1 MTRMWLWVSLL
12 TLMITCASGAL
23 ADAEKPYDETKLD
36 YFQTDSINI
45 DFLHNS
51 WNIPTDYFKD
61 GKTIGQMVIDGFDA
75 VDAVIDAAN
84 PGSEVP
90 SDVLN
95 YLLGEL
101 VVDEKLIN
109 LLDEDDDVEIQGDTI
124 TIIEGNCI
132 GFLCWDDVSIDTSV
146 NLSFDTNVTLTK
158 VTGADELLR
167 VVLQNGGLRFHQQ
180 VEALPA
186 ATNDLID
193 PDNWQQAIGRPAI
206 FNRRVFVENGTAT
219 LKRAGFRRWV
229 DRDWAL
235 EIPWVTDPDNLERA
249 IFRTHQV
256 TGPTGDPDSRS
267 YKVTSYDA
275 ATGKVT
281 IDLNDPDDGYP
292 LTFEAGG
299 SAFWLEPLYSD
310 YTGRIFG
317 LGLSSHGSDESKRI
331 IADLS
336 APKLGLP
343 REPMPEPGQW
353 ILDYE
358 VDAGNVNWAGELF
371 DQPVPDMIFSF
382 ESKVT
387 GSFLGT
393 NINIDLLPLLGLN
406 SLKEI
411 IVPVPAAEFSG
422 HYQFYMDPNRSS
434 DQTRFSGLSEIT
446 WRAFGFPTV
455 NDLCL
460 GNQVCETA
468 MQRNIYELVIDN
480 LPPLFPCDWVLDQ
493 LDMCYTN
500 SDLIEAVLGEDFSYP
515 TVTLG
520 NILQANNV
528 LLDDALNDSLSKK
541 AVPLMINA
549 ANDTLWAAI
558 PDQTEKFW
566 IMDGINALFDPIAR
580 RAAEVATPVP
590 ALGFAGILTTMALLA
605 VVGFKKLGALQSRVL
620 PVKRHR
626 K

>member
-1 MTRMWLWVSLL
+1 MTRAWLWVSLL
-12 TLMITCASGAL
+12 TLITTCASGAL
-23 ADAEKPYDETKLD
+23 ADAEKPYDESRLD

-45 DFLHNS
+45 EFLNNS

-84 PGSEVP
+84 PGREEP

-95 YLLGEL
+95 DLLGEL
-101 VVDEKLIN
+101 VVDEKIIN
-109 LLDEDDDVEIQGDTI
+109 LFDEGDDLKIPGERI
-124 TIIEGNCI
+124 TIIEGGGLCP
-132 GFLCWDDVSIDTSV
+132 LCWDDVIIDTSV

-158 VTGADELLR
+158 ITGADELLR
-167 VVLQNGGLRFHQQ
+167 VVLQNNGLRFHQQ
-180 VEALPA
+180 IEALPA

-193 PDNWQQAIGRPAI
+193 PDSWQQAIGRPAI
-206 FNRRVFVENGTAT
+206 FNPRVFVENGTAT
-219 LKRAGFRRWV
+219 LKRTGLRGWV

-235 EIPWVTDPDNLERA
+235 EIPWVTDPDNLKRA
-249 IFRTHQV
+249 VFRTHQV

-317 LGLSSHGSDESKRI
+317 LGLSSRGSKESERI

-336 APKLGLP
+336 APKLGFP

-371 DQPVPDMIFSF
+371 DQPVPNMSFSF

-387 GSFLGT
+387 GSFLG
-393 NINIDLLPLLGLN
+393 IDIDIDLLDPLGLKI
-406 SLKEI
+406 LKDVK
-411 IVPVPAAEFSG
+411 VPVPAAEFSG
-422 HYQFYMDPNRSS
+422 HYQLYMDPNRSTN
-434 DQTRFSGLSEIT
+434 QTRFSGLSEIT
-446 WRAFGFPTV
+446 WRAFGFPSV

-460 GNQVCETA
+460 GSQACEIA
-468 MQRNIYELVIDN
+468 MQSNIYALVIDN
-480 LPPLFPCDWVLDQ
+480 LPPLFPCNWVLDE
-493 LDMCYTN
+493 LGMCYTN
-500 SDLIEAVLGEDFSYP
+500 SELIKAVLGKGFTYP

-520 NILQANNV
+520 NILQANNA
-528 LLDDALNDSLSKK
+528 LLDDALNDALSKK

-549 ANDTLWAAI
+549 ANDTLWAPF
-558 PDQTEKFW
+558 PDRTEKFW
-566 IMDGINALFDPIAR
+566 VMDGIHVLFDPIAR
-580 RAAEVATPVP
+580 RAAERATSVP
-590 ALGFAGILTTMALLA
+590 ALGFSGILTAVALLA
-605 VVGFKKLGALQSRVL
+605 VVGFKKLGASRARNRVL
-620 PVKRHR
+620 
-626 K
+626 